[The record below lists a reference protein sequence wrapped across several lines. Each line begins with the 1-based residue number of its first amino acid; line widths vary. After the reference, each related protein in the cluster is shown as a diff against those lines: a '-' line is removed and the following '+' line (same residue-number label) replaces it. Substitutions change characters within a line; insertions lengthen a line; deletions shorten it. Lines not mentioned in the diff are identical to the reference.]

1 MKRGKQVHI
10 KKSITLAKELANL
23 KNAVNC
29 LNKFVFQFSASSWEM
44 AFQEFMSSN
53 AKRLSGLKI
62 DWYSSLTQE
71 VEFEMSIVPNVVPYC
86 GLVVRFFQ
94 FIH

>member
-1 MKRGKQVHI
+1 MKRGKQIH
-10 KKSITLAKELANL
+10 KKKRIPLAKELANF

-29 LNKFVFQFSASSWEM
+29 LYEFLFQFSASSWEM

-71 VEFEMSIVPNVVPYC
+71 VEFEKSIVPNVVPYC
-86 GLVVRFFQ
+86 GLVVRFF
-94 FIH
+94 